1 MHRVARTQ
9 SGEDRRVD
17 TCSCGQDRYS
27 IAPPMLIPVLA
38 LRPFT
43 VADAPVVGPWLDG
56 PGVSLP
62 PSGMAASWA
71 SRMVTDPRV
80 RAWVLE
86 RDGVP
91 VAFVRLDIGPDR
103 VAELTIAVDARQR
116 RAGVG
121 ARALDLVLMQAQSL
135 RVRRV
140 QAIVD
145 AGNQPAQ
152 AFFAKAGFE
161 EGATDGSATTFV
173 RWIHEA
179 DLRVLEI
186 EG

>member
-9 SGEDRRVD
+9 SFEDRRVGP
-17 TCSCGQDRYS
+17 CSHGQDRYS
-27 IAPPMLIPVLA
+27 IAPPMPIPVLA

-43 VADAPVVGPWLDG
+43 VADASVVGPWLDG

-80 RAWVLE
+80 RAWVVQN
-86 RDGVP
+86 DGLP
-91 VAFVRLDIGPDR
+91 AAFVRLDIGPDR
-103 VAELTIAVDARQR
+103 VAELTIAVASRQR
-116 RAGVG
+116 RKGVG
-121 ARALDLVLMQAQSL
+121 ARALDLVLLQAQAL

-145 AGNQPAQ
+145 AENQPAQ

-161 EGATDGSATTFV
+161 EGTTDGGATTYV